1 MKENEKD
8 QLVLQIP
15 VQDKDLVNTPNWVS
29 KFVITKG
36 NENGN
41 FRIDTD
47 PKTNGGRLYVSKV
60 SGGEVGVG
68 GGEIPTPEADDRLS
82 SLQALDHEKTK
93 SVKLEITAQNEA
105 ELSGGG
111 AWNSVPVDVTVTN
124 VDEGPEFSAGT
135 IVFNVKEN
143 EPNGTLIGRY
153 TALDPETKTSNGI
166 T

>member
-1 MKENEKD
+1 M
-8 QLVLQIP
+8 
-15 VQDKDLVNTPNWVS
+15 
-29 KFVITKG
+29 
-36 NENGN
+36 
-41 FRIDTD
+41 
-47 PKTNGGRLYVSKV
+47 
-60 SGGEVGVG
+60 
-68 GGEIPTPEADDRLS
+68 
-82 SLQALDHEKTK
+82 
-93 SVKLEITAQNEA
+93 KLEITAQNEA